1 MAENTGSARIM
12 IQETPPRLELHNKGE
27 FAGTC
32 KMYCI
37 APGVILKSHS
47 MSLLLIHLF

>member
-1 MAENTGSARIM
+1 MADNMVSARIM
-12 IQETPPRLELHNKGE
+12 IQETPPHLELHNKGE
-27 FAGTC
+27 LASTC

>member
-12 IQETPPRLELHNKGE
+12 IQETRPPLELHNKGE
-27 FAGTC
+27 LASTR
-32 KMYCI
+32 KMYCT